1 MKFARGLAVFS
12 VISASLPLAIAC
24 GSASNDLFS
33 PSGGGS
39 SIAGA
44 GAASSSAGAASV
56 AGAENGAAAGAET
69 SMAGLSSSGADNG
82 GGSSGAATGGM
93 SGNAAGG
100 AHTAGSGGASA
111 GSAGA
116 SAGSGGASAG
126 AANAGGGGTSGAAG
140 ASAGMGGSAG
150 SAGSAGMAG
159 APACPVAGAP
169 QDGASCSVS
178 TPDSCFYAGQACS
191 CLQQGGNQNQHQ
203 WGCYGTPNKCP
214 DSKPVAGLS
223 CKANNLGAA
232 CPYPG
237 NDFCACVVMGN
248 EAHWVCQPAQ
258 PICSQTKPN
267 QGAVCTTVRTCSYG
281 DVACFCNGDNWGCEG
296 G

>member
-150 SAGSAGMAG
+150 SAGMAG